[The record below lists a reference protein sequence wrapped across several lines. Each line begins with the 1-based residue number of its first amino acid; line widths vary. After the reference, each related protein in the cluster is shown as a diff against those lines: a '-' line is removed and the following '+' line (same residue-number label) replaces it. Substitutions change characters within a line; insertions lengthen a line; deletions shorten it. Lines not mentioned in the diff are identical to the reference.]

1 MTTFYW
7 QFDCLH
13 TILKK
18 GRRKFE
24 GNRPISK
31 KVIAF
36 QSLDAKPDLPF
47 SKAGR
52 KTQLQHSTT
61 ASRALFK
68 DCLKLFQVFQ
78 VFHPLLSPI
87 APYPYLFTQWPHRL
101 LWSTH
106 VNTTWLTVASVPL
119 RQCFCF
125 HHTRFKKYCQ
135 MHTYILK
142 TNTFFAK
149 YNTLKQLNNPFYI
162 VPWICVACPW
172 YC

>member
-1 MTTFYW
+1 MFDHSEYEKRQLLSASCFKRYETKMTTFYW

-87 APYPYLFTQWPHRL
+87 SPYPYLFTRRPHRL
-101 LWSTH
+101 VWSTH
-106 VNTTWLTVASVPL
+106 VNTMLLTVASIRK

-125 HHTRFKKYCQ
+125 H
-135 MHTYILK
+135 
-142 TNTFFAK
+142 
-149 YNTLKQLNNPFYI
+149 
-162 VPWICVACPW
+162 
-172 YC
+172 